1 MKKAIFTLAI
11 ALQVF
16 AASAHKKTG
25 DQELTVYK
33 QPSKDTQVIKV
44 VSDTDEVALVRP
56 FNNRWSIVTINK
68 EVGYMSNFQLAQ
80 YNKQQRAAAVAKAK
94 ANRAKQSDRS

>member
-16 AASAHKKTG
+16 VASAHKKTG

-33 QPSKDTQVIKV
+33 QPSKDTEVIKV
-44 VSDTDEVALVRP
+44 VSDADEVALVRP

-80 YNKQQRAAAVAKAK
+80 YNKQQRAAAVAKVK
-94 ANRAKQSDRS
+94 ANRAKQSARS

>member
-1 MKKAIFTLAI
+1 MKKALFTLAI

-25 DQELTVYK
+25 EQELTVYK

-44 VSDTDEVALVRP
+44 ISDSDEVALVRP
-56 FNNRWSIVTINK
+56 FNNKWSIVTINK
-68 EVGYMSNFQLAQ
+68 EVGYMSTFQLSQ
-80 YNKQQRAAAVAKAK
+80 YNKQQRAAGLAKGK
-94 ANRAKQSDRS
+94 ANRTKQNSRS

>member
-16 AASAHKKTG
+16 VAAAHKKSG

-44 VSDTDEVALVRP
+44 ISNTDEVALVRP

-68 EVGYMSNFQLAQ
+68 EVGYMSTFQLGQ
-80 YNKQQRAAAVAKAK
+80 YNKKQKAAAIAKAK
-94 ANRAKQSDRS
+94 ASKSKQNSRS

>member
-25 DQELTVYK
+25 EQELTVYK
-33 QPSKDTQVIKV
+33 QPSKDTQVVKV
-44 VSDTDEVALVRP
+44 ISENDEVALVRP
-56 FNNRWSIVTINK
+56 FNNKWSIVTINK
-68 EVGYMSNFQLAQ
+68 EVGYMSTFQLGQ
-80 YNKQQRAAAVAKAK
+80 YNKLQRASAIAKAK
-94 ANRAKQSDRS
+94 ASRAKQNG